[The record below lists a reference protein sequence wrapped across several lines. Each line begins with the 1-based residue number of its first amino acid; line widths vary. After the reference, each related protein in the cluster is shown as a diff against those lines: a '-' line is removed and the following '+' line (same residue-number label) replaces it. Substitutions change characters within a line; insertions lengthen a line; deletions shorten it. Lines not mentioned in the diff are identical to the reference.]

1 MKSRSTAST
10 ESLRQALSLNLGQ
23 DRYALWFEGR
33 THLDLAGDTLQVGVP
48 NLHFQQW
55 LEGRFGKAILETAQT
70 VIGPAGKVRF
80 HIDAALFQ
88 DLQREAKKADRG
100 SLASGRSDLELSA
113 PALSPTAGPARKKVR
128 KFDQFIATENNRPAF
143 LAAQRFGAGE
153 IEGVRLLFLHGGNGL
168 GKSHLLEGMAQH
180 RRTVHPQA
188 KVLLQTA
195 EEFVNDFLEAIRSQK
210 QAGFRKRM
218 RGLDLWLVD
227 DLEGLVGKQKSQEEF
242 LLTLDAL
249 GRSGATVAIAMQS
262 PPGRIKGLIPE
273 FAARIAGG
281 LVCQLTPLDLAARM
295 SLLSHLLAKGPK
307 LHLEAPLL
315 ELMAR
320 KIRGSG
326 RECEGLIQTL
336 KHHCLSSG
344 GPATESMVRGL
355 LGPWV
360 QSDRKNPTISEVI
373 DAFCQVVHTSAE
385 EIKRKSRSPLHSH
398 ARLVAMFLAR
408 VLTGATCKEVGRWFA
423 RQHST
428 VVSAE
433 KKVRGWQ
440 KTQARLTVG
449 LRSWRID
456 EVEGKVRGLLGIDLG

>member
-1 MKSRSTAST
+1 MKLRSTAST
-10 ESLRQALSLNLGQ
+10 ESLRQVLSLNLGQ

-55 LEGRFGKAILETAQT
+55 LEGRFGKTILETAQT
-70 VIGPAGKVRF
+70 LLGPVGKVKF
-80 HIDAALFQ
+80 HIAPALFQ
-88 DLQREAKKADRG
+88 DLHRETKKAEQATSQAER
-100 SLASGRSDLELSA
+100 
-113 PALSPTAGPARKKVR
+113 PQALPSAGPTRKKVR
-128 KFDQFIATENNRPAF
+128 KFDQFIATESNRPAF
-143 LAAQRFGAGE
+143 LAAQRFGAGDA
-153 IEGVRLLFLHGGNGL
+153 EGDRLLFLHGGNGL
-168 GKSHLLEGMAQH
+168 GKSHLLEGMAQQ
-180 RRTVHPQA
+180 RRSAYPQA
-188 KVLLQTA
+188 KILLQTA
-195 EEFVNDFLEAIRSQK
+195 EEFVNDFLEALRSQK

-227 DLEGLVGKQKSQEEF
+227 DLEGMIGKQKSQEEF

-249 GRSGATVAIAMQS
+249 GRSGATVALAMQS
-262 PPGRIKGLIPE
+262 APGKNKGLIPE
-273 FAARIAGG
+273 LSARIAGG
-281 LVCQLTPLDLAARM
+281 LVCQLSPLDLTARVG
-295 SLLSHLLAKGPK
+295 LLTHLLAKAPK
-307 LHLEAPLL
+307 LHLESGLL

-326 RECEGLIQTL
+326 RECEGLVQTL

-344 GPATESMVRGL
+344 VAPTESMVRGL

-360 QSDRKNPTISEVI
+360 QSDRKNPTIAEVV
-373 DAFCQVVHTSAE
+373 DAFCQVVHASAE

-398 ARLVAMFLAR
+398 ARLVAMYLAR
-408 VLTGATCKEVGRWFA
+408 SLTGATCKEVGRWFA

-433 KKVRGWQ
+433 KKVRGWRQ
-440 KTQARLTVG
+440 TQSRLTVG

-456 EVEGKVRGLLGIDLG
+456 EVEGKVRGFLGIDLG